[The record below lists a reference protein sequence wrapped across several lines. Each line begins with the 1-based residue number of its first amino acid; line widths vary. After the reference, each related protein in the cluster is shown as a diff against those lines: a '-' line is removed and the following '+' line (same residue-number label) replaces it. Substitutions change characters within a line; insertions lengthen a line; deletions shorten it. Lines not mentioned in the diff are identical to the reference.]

1 MEDLELLTLKD
12 VGRILNISYATMKRW
27 RRDGILPKPIFR
39 SGRRYWTTAML
50 IEWQMPVD
58 GSLSIKESHA
68 DRKA

>member
-50 IEWQMPVD
+50 IEWQMRPE
-58 GSLSIKESHA
+58 GSIGIKESHA